1 MTARF
6 VRAVVDKKDAKMPP
20 TIQTQSNPV
29 EILIA
34 EDSATQ
40 AEQLRYLLDG
50 NGYVVTVAANGL
62 LALEAARRHKPTLL
76 ISDVVMP
83 QMDGYALCKAIKADE
98 ELKDVPVV
106 LVTALNGPQDVVKGL
121 ECGADNFIRKPYD
134 ERYLLQRIH
143 YLLANRALRRSEK
156 VQMGV
161 EIDLGGKRHFITSE
175 RQQILDLLISTYD
188 EAVRL
193 NQDLQR
199 SYQTLNGLYR
209 MAEGLNQCTTEQE
222 VVEKVLERGMEL
234 PGVQA
239 GWVFLRDA
247 HAGHRLVATRGLPP
261 ALETIDALEG
271 ECLCSRMLLAGEL
284 RQVTNVL
291 KCERLQKARGNTRG
305 LRYHASIPLWTGR
318 DVLGVLNLV
327 GPDDGLFSQ
336 EDLKILHGVG
346 HQVGQALAR
355 AYLHQHLERLVKERT
370 VALEGEIL
378 VRKQAEEE
386 IKRQL
391 RRLAALRE
399 IDLAITASFD
409 LRVTLKAV
417 LDQVL
422 GQLRVDAAAVL
433 LLDEARQEL
442 VFAAGDGFWTPTIEE
457 SRVSLGEG
465 QAGRAAQERRTVRVP
480 LLSEADFVRRPLLAR
495 EGFIV
500 YHCVPLI
507 VKERLLGVL
516 ETYDRLPEERN
527 ADWLEFLETLAGQ
540 TALALENASLYRDLE
555 KHAEE
560 LEQRVEERTTELQ
573 IANEQLRLAHEEVSR
588 ALEQERELSE
598 LKTRFV
604 SMVSHEYRT
613 PLSVILSSAQLLEQF
628 SQRFSEEKRVA
639 HLHRIQAMVQS
650 MAGLMDDVLVVSR
663 AEAGRLSFTPHPVDL
678 LAFCRELIEDF
689 ELGSGSR
696 HQLILDTNGLT
707 SDAAGSEG
715 SGGGPGSRP
724 PEGNLSL
731 DAWVDEQLM
740 RHILNN
746 LLSNAIKYSA
756 PGSQVRLALGRQSDE
771 LVISVA
777 DQGIGIPARD
787 QAHLFEA
794 FHRADNVGAVPGTG
808 LGMHI
813 VHRAVTRHG
822 GKIEVQSVEGQGT
835 TVVVRIPAR
844 ESQ

>member
-1 MTARF
+1 
-6 VRAVVDKKDAKMPP
+6 MPP
-20 TIQTQSNPV
+20 ILQNDNNQI

-40 AEQLRYLLDG
+40 AEQLRFLLDG
-50 NGYVVTVAANGL
+50 NGYTVTVAPNGR
-62 LALEAARRHKPTLL
+62 LALEAARGHKPTLL

-83 QMDGYALCKAIKADE
+83 QMDGYALCKAMKADE
-98 ELKDVPVV
+98 VLKDVPVI
-106 LVTALNGPQDVVKGL
+106 LVTALNGPQDVIKGL
-121 ECGADNFIRKPYD
+121 ECGADTFIRKPYD

-247 HAGHRLVATRGLPP
+247 QMGHRLAATRSLPP
-261 ALETIDALEG
+261 ALAIEEALEG
-271 ECLCSRMLLAGEL
+271 ECLCSRMLLDGEL

-291 KCERLQKARGNTRG
+291 KCERLQKVQGDTFG

-318 DVLGVLNLV
+318 NVLGVLNLV

-346 HQVGQALAR
+346 HQVGQALSR
-355 AYLHQHLERLVKERT
+355 AYLHEHLERLVRERT

-386 IKRQL
+386 TKRQL

-409 LRVTLKAV
+409 LRVTLRAV

-422 GQLRVDAAAVL
+422 GQLHVDAATVL
-433 LLDEARQEL
+433 LVDEAQREL
-442 VFAAGDGFWTPTIEE
+442 VYAAGDGFWTSTIEA
-457 SRVSLGEG
+457 SRVGLGEG

-480 LLSEADFVRRPLLAR
+480 LLSEADFVRRPLLTR

-507 VKERLLGVL
+507 VKDRLLGVL
-516 ETYDRLPEERN
+516 ETYDRLPQERN

-540 TALALENASLYRDLE
+540 AALALENASLYQDLE

-560 LEQRVEERTTELQ
+560 LEQRVEDRTTELQ
-573 IANEQLRLAHEEVSR
+573 IANERLRLAHEEVSR
-588 ALEQERELSE
+588 ALEQERELNE

-613 PLSVILSSAQLLEQF
+613 PLSVIFSSAQLLEQF
-628 SQRFSEEKRVA
+628 SHRFSEEKRLA
-639 HLHRIQAMVQS
+639 HLQRIQAMVQS
-650 MAGLMDDVLVVSR
+650 MARLMDDILVVSR
-663 AEAGRLSFTPHPVDL
+663 SEAGRMPFNPQPVDI

-696 HQLILDTNGLT
+696 HQLLLDDSGLT
-707 SDAAGSEG
+707 SEIPQGESTQ
-715 SGGGPGSRP
+715 SGLPDTRQTGVGPSFTV
-724 PEGNLSL
+724 
-731 DAWVDEQLM
+731 WVDEQLI

-746 LLSNAIKYSA
+746 LVSNAIKYSP
-756 PGSQVRLALGRQSDE
+756 PGSQVRLSLAKESGE
-771 LVISVA
+771 LVMQIA

-787 QAHLFEA
+787 QAHLFDA
-794 FHRADNVGAVPGTG
+794 FHRAGNVGAIPGTG

-813 VHRAVTRHG
+813 VRRAVTLHG
-822 GKIEVQSVEGQGT
+822 GRIEVQSVEGQGT
-835 TVVVRIPAR
+835 TVVVHIPAR
-844 ESQ
+844 EGSDEMPIREEDG

>member
-1 MTARF
+1 
-6 VRAVVDKKDAKMPP
+6 MPLILP
-20 TIQTQSNPV
+20 AENNPI

-50 NGYVVTVAANGL
+50 NGYAVTVAANGR

-83 QMDGYALCKAIKADE
+83 QMDGYALCKAMKADA
-98 ELKDVPVV
+98 ELKDVPVI

-247 HAGHRLVATRGLPP
+247 QMGHRLVATRNLPP
-261 ALETIDALEG
+261 ALATTDSLAG
-271 ECLCSRMLLAGEL
+271 DCLCSRMLLAGEL
-284 RQVTNVL
+284 RQVTNIL
-291 KCERLQKARGNTRG
+291 KCERLQKALGDTRG

-327 GPDDGLFSQ
+327 GPDDGLFSS

-355 AYLHQHLERLVKERT
+355 AFLHEHLERLVQERT

-433 LLDEARQEL
+433 LVDEPRQEL
-442 VFAAGDGFWTPTIEE
+442 VYAAGDGFWTSAIEE
-457 SRVSLGEG
+457 SRVGLGKG
-465 QAGRAAQERRTVRVP
+465 QAGRAALERRTVRVP

-495 EGFIV
+495 EGFVV

-516 ETYDRLPEERN
+516 ETYDRLPEKRG

-540 TALALENASLYRDLE
+540 AALALENASLYQDLE

-560 LEQRVEERTTELQ
+560 LEARVEERTTELQ
-573 IANEQLRLAHEEVSR
+573 IANERLRLAHEEVSR
-588 ALEQERELSE
+588 ALEQERELNE

-628 SQRFSEEKRVA
+628 SHRFSEEKRLA

-650 MAGLMDDVLVVSR
+650 MTGLLDDILVVSR
-663 AEAGRLSFTPHPVDL
+663 SEAGRLPFTPQPVDL
-678 LAFCRELIEDF
+678 LAFCRELLEDF
-689 ELGSGSR
+689 ELGSGNR
-696 HQLILDTNGLT
+696 HQLILDVGGWSNHMRQGAESLGSAPANAPTETN
-707 SDAAGSEG
+707 
-715 SGGGPGSRP
+715 P
-724 PEGNLSL
+724 PFT
-731 DAWVDEQLM
+731 AWVDEQLM

-746 LLSNAIKYSA
+746 LLSNAIKYSP
-756 PGSQVRLALGRQSDE
+756 PGSQVRLSLARESGA
-771 LVISVA
+771 LVIRIA

-787 QAHLFEA
+787 QAHLFDA
-794 FHRADNVGAVPGTG
+794 FHRASNVGAVPGTG

-813 VHRAVTRHG
+813 VRRAVTLHG
-822 GKIEVQSVEGQGT
+822 GSIAVQSVEGQGT
-835 TVVVRIPAR
+835 TVVVQIPAR
-844 ESQ
+844 AGAPEMPNPETPG